1 MDFRMLFSQLQLTGI
16 LSKLSYSTGVK
27 LQMSSSRTVGH
38 SREHVACQ
46 RRSELEKAPSR
57 NNDVN

>member
-27 LQMSSSRTVGH
+27 LQMSFSRTVGH

-46 RRSELEKAPSR
+46 RRSELRAPSS